1 MAMLFL
7 KTTSHNFMDN
17 NLTVSAYLIDKNTI
31 KETDFSNPIAVR
43 KEMVQNPEE
52 SLWIHGDEPEDIFL
66 LQGVFGLHP
75 LSVEA
80 ITHQNQPSKI
90 EEYDEYLFTI
100 IDGVRYEEKEIEQLQ
115 TNNKIEHD
123 KYDLNLIEDDLY
135 IFFEQR
141 WIITVNFH
149 NQKFRENIRKRIK
162 NLLQQQI
169 MRSSESKQQPPSDK
183 NKRKDQII
191 HQMCEI
197 IYRLAIE
204 ESIASYYP
212 VMDKTNKQ
220 LEQIEESILN
230 ITASKT
236 QLSNIISLRRKI
248 SFLEGTLGMVSRAF
262 DEIINSGSFEQTKLS
277 RDSRRQ
283 IRSLDDKVTYLRRDT
298 ENMHQR
304 VISLRE
310 AYNSSLTA
318 NLNETIRTL
327 TVIATI
333 VLPLTLVSGI
343 YGMNFDIMPELRS
356 PYGYYYAL
364 GLMAAVGGGMI
375 GYFKWKKWI

>member
-1 MAMLFL
+1 
-7 KTTSHNFMDN
+7 
-17 NLTVSAYLIDKNTI
+17 LTISAYLIDKNAI
-31 KETDFSNPIAVR
+31 KQTNFSDPIAVR

-52 SLWIHGDEPEDIFL
+52 SLWVHGDEPEDIFP
-66 LQGVFGLHP
+66 LQGIFGLHP

-80 ITHQNQPSKI
+80 ITHQNQPSKV

-100 IDGVRYEEKEIEQLQ
+100 IDGVRYEERGIEQLQ

-135 IFFEQR
+135 IFFEKR
-141 WIITVNFH
+141 WIITINFH
-149 NQKFRENIRKRIK
+149 NQKFQENIRRRIK
-162 NLLQQQI
+162 NLQQQI
-169 MRSSESKQQPPSDK
+169 MRSVESKQQPPSDK
-183 NKRKDQII
+183 SKRKDQMV

-212 VMDKTNKQ
+212 IVDKTNKQ
-220 LEQIEESILN
+220 LELIEESILN

-262 DEIINSGSFEQTKLS
+262 DEIINSGSFEQTKIS

-283 IRSLDDKVTYLRRDT
+283 IRSLDDKITYLRRDT

>member
-1 MAMLFL
+1 
-7 KTTSHNFMDN
+7 
-17 NLTVSAYLIDKNTI
+17 LTITAYLIDKNTI
-31 KETDFSNPIAVR
+31 KPTDFSDPVAIR

-52 SLWIHGDEPEDIFL
+52 SLWIHGDEPEDIFQ

-80 ITHQNQPSKI
+80 VTHQNQPSKI

-100 IDGVRYEEKEIEQLQ
+100 IDGVRYDEIKVEGQQ
-115 TNNKIEHD
+115 KNNKIEDH

-135 IFFEQR
+135 IFFERR
-141 WIITVNFH
+141 WIITINFH
-149 NQKFRENIRKRIK
+149 NQKFQENIRRRIK
-162 NLLQQQI
+162 SLQQQI
-169 MRSSESKQQPPSDK
+169 MRSSDNKQQQQPPSD
-183 NKRKDQII
+183 NSKRKGQMTHQI
-191 HQMCEI
+191 CEI
-197 IYRLAIE
+197 IFRLAIE

-212 VMDKTNKQ
+212 VVDKINEQ
-220 LEQIEESILN
+220 LELIEESILN
-230 ITASKT
+230 ITASIT
-236 QLSNIISLRRKI
+236 QLSNITSLRRRV

-262 DEIINSGSFEQTKLS
+262 DDITNSGTFDQTKLS

-283 IRSLDDKVTYLRRDT
+283 IRSLADKVTYIRRDV

-310 AYNSSLTA
+310 AHNSSLTA

-333 VLPLTLVSGI
+333 VLPLTLISGI
-343 YGMNFDIMPELRS
+343 YGMNFKVMPELGLD
-356 PYGYYYAL
+356 YGYYYAL

-375 GYFKWKKWI
+375 GYFKRKNWI

>member
-1 MAMLFL
+1 MFH
-7 KTTSHNFMDN
+7 TFMDN
-17 NLTVSAYLIDKNTI
+17 NLTISAYLIDKNAI
-31 KETDFSNPIAVR
+31 KEVDFSNPIAVR
-43 KEMVQNPEE
+43 KDMVQNPQE
-52 SLWIHGDEPEDIFL
+52 SLWIHGDEPEDIFP
-66 LQGVFGLHP
+66 LQGTFGLHP

-80 ITHQNQPSKI
+80 VTHQNQPSKI

-100 IDGVRYEEKEIEQLQ
+100 VDGVRYDESEREERQK
-115 TNNKIEHD
+115 NNKIE
-123 KYDLNLIEDDLY
+123 YDEFDFNLIEDDLF
-135 IFFEQR
+135 IFLEQR
-141 WIITVNFH
+141 WIITINFH
-149 NQKFRENIRKRIK
+149 NQKFQENIRKRIK
-162 NLLQQQI
+162 NLQQQI
-169 MRSSESKQQPPSDK
+169 TRSIESKQQSPNDK
-183 NKRKDQII
+183 SKRKDQMIY
-191 HQMCEI
+191 QMCEI
-197 IYRLAIE
+197 VYRLAIE
-204 ESIASYYP
+204 ESIAGYYP
-212 VMDKTNKQ
+212 IVDKANKQ

-230 ITASKT
+230 VTAPKT

-262 DEIINSGSFEQTKLS
+262 DDIIHTGSIEQTKLS

-283 IRSLDDKVTYLRRDT
+283 IRSLDDKVTYLRRDI

-333 VLPLTLVSGI
+333 VLPLTLISGI

-364 GLMAAVGGGMI
+364 GLMAGVGGGMI
-375 GYFKWKKWI
+375 GYFKWKRWI

>member
-1 MAMLFL
+1 
-7 KTTSHNFMDN
+7 
-17 NLTVSAYLIDKNTI
+17 LTVTASIIDKNTI
-31 KETDFSNPIAVR
+31 KLTDFSNPVNIR

-52 SLWIHGDEPEDIFL
+52 SLWIHADEPEDIFQ
-66 LQGVFGLHP
+66 LQGVFNFHP

-80 ITHQNQPSKI
+80 VTHQNQPSKI

-100 IDGVRYEEKEIEQLQ
+100 VDGVNYDEIRIGEKQR
-115 TNNKIEHD
+115 NNKTED
-123 KYDLNLIEDDLY
+123 VKYDLNLIEDDLY
-135 IFFEQR
+135 IFFERR
-141 WIITVNFH
+141 WIITINFH
-149 NQKFRENIRKRIK
+149 NQKFQENIRRKIK
-162 NLLQQQI
+162 NLQQHLLK
-169 MRSSESKQQPPSDK
+169 SSDNKKQQPSSDDGRG
-183 NKRKDQII
+183 KREMTHQI
-191 HQMCEI
+191 CEI

-212 VMDKTNKQ
+212 VIDKTNKQ
-220 LEQIEESILN
+220 LELIEESILN
-230 ITASKT
+230 IAASKS
-236 QLSNIISLRRKI
+236 QLSNIIALRRKI

-262 DEIINSGSFEQTKLS
+262 DEIITSGSFEQTKLS
-277 RDSRRQ
+277 RDFRRQ
-283 IRSLDDKVTYLRRDT
+283 IRSLNDKVTYLRRDI

-310 AYNSSLTA
+310 AHNSSLTA

-333 VLPLTLVSGI
+333 VLPLTLISGI

-356 PYGYYYAL
+356 PYGYYYSL

-375 GYFKWKKWI
+375 GYFRRKRWI

>member
-1 MAMLFL
+1 
-7 KTTSHNFMDN
+7 
-17 NLTVSAYLIDKNTI
+17 LTLTASIIDKNTI
-31 KETDFSNPIAVR
+31 KPTDLSNPVNIR

-52 SLWIHGDEPEDIFL
+52 SLWIHADEPEDIFQ

-75 LSVEA
+75 LSVEVV
-80 ITHQNQPSKI
+80 IHENQPSKI

-100 IDGVRYEEKEIEQLQ
+100 IDGVSYEEIKIGEKQR
-115 TNNKIEHD
+115 NNKED
-123 KYDLNLIEDDLY
+123 VKYDLNLIEDDLY
-135 IFFEQR
+135 IFFERR
-141 WIITVNFH
+141 WIITINFH
-149 NQKFRENIRKRIK
+149 NQKFQENIRRKIK
-162 NLLQQQI
+162 NLQQHILKSSDNKHQP
-169 MRSSESKQQPPSDK
+169 SSEDSKK
-183 NKRKDQII
+183 NKEMTHQI
-191 HQMCEI
+191 CEI

-212 VMDKTNKQ
+212 VIDKTNKQ
-220 LEQIEESILN
+220 LELIEESILN
-230 ITASKT
+230 IAASKT
-236 QLSNIISLRRKI
+236 QLSNITSLRRKI

-262 DEIINSGSFEQTKLS
+262 GEIITSGSFEQTKLS
-277 RDSRRQ
+277 RDFRRQ
-283 IRSLDDKVTYLRRDT
+283 IRSLNDKVTYLRRDV

-304 VISLRE
+304 IISLRE

-333 VLPLTLVSGI
+333 VLPLTLISGI

-375 GYFKWKKWI
+375 GYFRRKRWI

>member
-7 KTTSHNFMDN
+7 KTMFHTFMDN
-17 NLTVSAYLIDKNTI
+17 HLTISAYLIDKNAI
-31 KETDFSNPIAVR
+31 KEVDFSNPIAVR
-43 KEMVQNPEE
+43 KDMVQNPQE
-52 SLWIHGDEPEDIFL
+52 SLWIHGDELEDIFP
-66 LQGVFGLHP
+66 LQSTFGLHP

-80 ITHQNQPSKI
+80 VTHQNQPSKI

-100 IDGVRYEEKEIEQLQ
+100 VDGVRYDEGEREEHQK
-115 TNNKIEHD
+115 NNKIEYD
-123 KYDLNLIEDDLY
+123 KFDFNLIEDDLF
-135 IFFEQR
+135 IFLEQR
-141 WIITVNFH
+141 WIITINFH
-149 NQKFRENIRKRIK
+149 NQKFQENIRKRIK
-162 NLLQQQI
+162 NLQQQI
-169 MRSSESKQQPPSDK
+169 TRSIESKQQSPNDK
-183 NKRKDQII
+183 SKRKDQMIY
-191 HQMCEI
+191 QMCEI

-204 ESIASYYP
+204 ESIAGYYP
-212 VMDKTNKQ
+212 IVDKTNKQ

-262 DEIINSGSFEQTKLS
+262 DDIIHTGSIEQTKLS

-283 IRSLDDKVTYLRRDT
+283 IRSLDDKVTYLRRDI

-333 VLPLTLVSGI
+333 VLPLTLISGI
-343 YGMNFDIMPELRS
+343 YGMNFDIMPELHS

-375 GYFKWKKWI
+375 GYFKWKRWI

>member
-1 MAMLFL
+1 VV
-7 KTTSHNFMDN
+7 KQ
-17 NLTVSAYLIDKNTI
+17 
-31 KETDFSNPIAVR
+31 TDFSNPIAVR

-52 SLWIHGDEPEDIFL
+52 SLWIHGDEPEDIFP
-66 LQGVFGLHP
+66 LQGIFGLHP

-80 ITHQNQPSKI
+80 VTHQNQPSKI

-141 WIITVNFH
+141 WIITINFH
-149 NQKFRENIRKRIK
+149 NQKFQENIRKRIK

>member
-1 MAMLFL
+1 MTIA
-7 KTTSHNFMDN
+7 
-17 NLTVSAYLIDKNTI
+17 AYLIDKNSV
-31 KETDFSNPIAVR
+31 KQTDFSNPVAIR
-43 KEMVQNPEE
+43 EEMVQNPEE
-52 SLWIHGDEPEDIFL
+52 SLWIHGDEPEDIFP
-66 LQGVFGLHP
+66 LQGIFGLHP

-80 ITHQNQPSKI
+80 VTHQNQPSKV

-100 IDGVRYEEKEIEQLQ
+100 VDGVRYDEVEQEQ
-115 TNNKIEHD
+115 QQANN
-123 KYDLNLIEDDLY
+123 LNLIEDDLY
-135 IFFEQR
+135 IFFERR
-141 WIITVNFH
+141 WIITINFH
-149 NQKFRENIRKRIK
+149 NQKFQEDVRRKIK
-162 NLLQQQI
+162 NLQQQQ
-169 MRSSESKQQPPSDK
+169 MKTLDGKQQPTSNNES
-183 NKRKDQII
+183 NKKGQITQ
-191 HQMCEI
+191 QMCEI
-197 IYRLAIE
+197 IYRLALE

-212 VMDKTNKQ
+212 VVDKTNEQ

-230 ITASKT
+230 ASASKA

-262 DEIINSGSFEQTKLS
+262 DDIINSGSEYAKLS

-283 IRSLDDKVTYLRRDT
+283 IRSLNDRVTYIRRDI
-298 ENMHQR
+298 ENTHQR

-333 VLPLTLVSGI
+333 VLPLTLISGI

-356 PYGYYYAL
+356 EYGYYYAL
-364 GLMAAVGGGMI
+364 ALMAAVGGGMI
-375 GYFKWKKWI
+375 GYFKRKKWI

>member
-1 MAMLFL
+1 
-7 KTTSHNFMDN
+7 
-17 NLTVSAYLIDKNTI
+17 LTITASIIDKNTI
-31 KETDFSNPIAVR
+31 KPTDLSNPVNIR

-52 SLWIHGDEPEDIFL
+52 SLWIHADEPEDIFQ

-75 LSVEA
+75 LSVEVV
-80 ITHQNQPSKI
+80 IHENQPSKI

-100 IDGVRYEEKEIEQLQ
+100 IDGVSYEEIKIGEKQR
-115 TNNKIEHD
+115 NNKED
-123 KYDLNLIEDDLY
+123 VKYDLNLIEDDLY
-135 IFFEQR
+135 IFLERR
-141 WIITVNFH
+141 WIITINFH
-149 NQKFRENIRKRIK
+149 NQKFQENIRRKIK
-162 NLLQQQI
+162 NLQQHVLKSSDNKHQP
-169 MRSSESKQQPPSDK
+169 SSEDGKK
-183 NKRKDQII
+183 NKEMTHQI
-191 HQMCEI
+191 CEI

-212 VMDKTNKQ
+212 VIDKTNKQ
-220 LEQIEESILN
+220 LELIEESILN
-230 ITASKT
+230 IAASKT
-236 QLSNIISLRRKI
+236 QLSNITSLRRKI

-262 DEIINSGSFEQTKLS
+262 GEIITSGSFEQTKLS
-277 RDSRRQ
+277 RDFRRQ
-283 IRSLDDKVTYLRRDT
+283 IRSLNDKVTYLRRDV

-333 VLPLTLVSGI
+333 VLPLTLISGI

-356 PYGYYYAL
+356 PYGYYYSL

-375 GYFKWKKWI
+375 GYFRRKRWI

>member
-1 MAMLFL
+1 M
-7 KTTSHNFMDN
+7 
-17 NLTVSAYLIDKNTI
+17 TVTASIIDKNTI
-31 KETDFSNPIAVR
+31 KPTDLSNPVNIR

-52 SLWIHGDEPEDIFL
+52 SLWIHADEPEDIFQ

-75 LSVEA
+75 LSVEVV
-80 ITHQNQPSKI
+80 IHENQPSKI

-100 IDGVRYEEKEIEQLQ
+100 IDGVNYEEIKIGEKQR
-115 TNNKIEHD
+115 NNKEYV

-135 IFFEQR
+135 IFFERR
-141 WIITVNFH
+141 WIITINFH
-149 NQKFRENIRKRIK
+149 NQRFQENIRRKIK
-162 NLLQQQI
+162 NLQQHVLKSSDNKHQP
-169 MRSSESKQQPPSDK
+169 SSEDGKK
-183 NKRKDQII
+183 NKEMTHQI
-191 HQMCEI
+191 CEI

-212 VMDKTNKQ
+212 VIDKTNKQ
-220 LEQIEESILN
+220 LELIEESILN
-230 ITASKT
+230 IAASKT
-236 QLSNIISLRRKI
+236 QLSNITSLRRKI

-262 DEIINSGSFEQTKLS
+262 GEIITSGSFEQTKLS
-277 RDSRRQ
+277 RDFRRQ
-283 IRSLDDKVTYLRRDT
+283 IRSLNDKVTYLRRDV

-333 VLPLTLVSGI
+333 VLPLTLISGI

-375 GYFKWKKWI
+375 GYFRRKRWI

>member
-1 MAMLFL
+1 
-7 KTTSHNFMDN
+7 
-17 NLTVSAYLIDKNTI
+17 V
-31 KETDFSNPIAVR
+31 
-43 KEMVQNPEE
+43 E
-52 SLWIHGDEPEDIFL
+52 S
-66 LQGVFGLHP
+66 V
-75 LSVEA
+75 
-80 ITHQNQPSKI
+80 THQNQPSKI

-100 IDGVRYEEKEIEQLQ
+100 VDGVRYDESKREEHQK
-115 TNNKIEHD
+115 NNKIE
-123 KYDLNLIEDDLY
+123 YDEFDFNLIEDDLF
-135 IFFEQR
+135 IFLEQR
-141 WIITVNFH
+141 WIITINFH
-149 NQKFRENIRKRIK
+149 NQKFQENIRKRIK
-162 NLLQQQI
+162 NLQQQI
-169 MRSSESKQQPPSDK
+169 TRSIESKQQSPNDK
-183 NKRKDQII
+183 SKRKDQMIY
-191 HQMCEI
+191 QMCEI

-204 ESIASYYP
+204 ESIAGYYP
-212 VMDKTNKQ
+212 IVDKANKQ

-230 ITASKT
+230 VTAPKT

-262 DEIINSGSFEQTKLS
+262 DDIIHTGSIEQTKLS

-283 IRSLDDKVTYLRRDT
+283 IRSLDDKVTYLRRDI

-333 VLPLTLVSGI
+333 VLPLTLISGI

-364 GLMAAVGGGMI
+364 GLMAGVGGGMI

>member
-1 MAMLFL
+1 M
-7 KTTSHNFMDN
+7 TI
-17 NLTVSAYLIDKNTI
+17 SAYLIDKNAVNQI
-31 KETDFSNPIAVR
+31 DFSNPVAIR
-43 KEMVQNPEE
+43 KEMVQKPEE
-52 SLWIHGDEPEDIFL
+52 SLWIHGDEPEDIFP
-66 LQGVFGLHP
+66 LQGIFGLHP

-80 ITHQNQPSKI
+80 VTHQNQPSKV

-100 IDGVRYEEKEIEQLQ
+100 IDGVRYDEMEIDEQQ
-115 TNNKIEHD
+115 RNNKNEQD
-123 KYDLNLIEDDLY
+123 KYNNFNLIEDDLY
-135 IFFEQR
+135 IFLERR
-141 WIITVNFH
+141 WIITINFH
-149 NQKFRENIRKRIK
+149 NQKFQENVRKRIK
-162 NLLQQQI
+162 NLQQQL
-169 MRSSESKQQPPSDK
+169 MKALDSKQQPSV
-183 NKRKDQII
+183 NNNSNRKGQMTYQI
-191 HQMCEI
+191 CEI

-212 VMDKTNKQ
+212 IVDKTNKQ
-220 LEQIEESILN
+220 LELIEESILN
-230 ITASKT
+230 MSASKT

-262 DEIINSGSFEQTKLS
+262 DDIINSGGFEQTKLS

-283 IRSLDDKVTYLRRDT
+283 IRSLNDKVTYLRREI
-298 ENMHQR
+298 ENIHQR

-333 VLPLTLVSGI
+333 VLPLTLISGI
-343 YGMNFDIMPELRS
+343 YGMNFDVMPELRS
-356 PYGYYYAL
+356 PYGYYFAL

-375 GYFKWKKWI
+375 GYFKWRNWI